1 MKKRIAGL
9 DISTPIVGGG
19 VSWEHIQEPKD
30 RIQHLFTYLE
40 SKRILTN
47 PSYVELVD
55 QCISSALEIKL
66 TLVNLTKDFIFDNDD
81 MSSINKLIDVCN
93 KYLNDVNQKSM
104 PRLIYK
110 QGDNWAEISFDE
122 AMKTFRYAFRDEIQ
136 VLEKRHG
143 ILFRKEIPDK
153 Y

>member
-1 MKKRIAGL
+1 MKKRISGL
-9 DISTPIVGGG
+9 DISTPIIGGG

-30 RIQHLFTYLE
+30 RIRHLFTYLE

-47 PSYVELVD
+47 PSYMELVD
-55 QCISSALEIKL
+55 QCIASALEMRQ
-66 TLVNLTKDFIFDNDD
+66 TLVDITKDFIFDNED
-81 MSSINKLIDVCN
+81 MLSINNLIDVCN
-93 KYLNDVNQKSM
+93 KYLDDVNQRSM

-110 QGDNWAEISFDE
+110 QNDNWAEISFDK

-136 VLEKRHG
+136 ALEKRHN
-143 ILFRKEIPDK
+143 LSFRKEIPDK